1 MNLAFRIRRLKKQL
15 APRERPDIP
24 KTEYEFCLAF
34 VEGRITPED
43 VDRRN
48 PNHISW
54 LATFAAILSVRL
66 SSTAS
71 L

>member
-54 LATFAAILSVRL
+54 LATFAAILGQ
-66 SSTAS
+66 
-71 L
+71 